1 MSVGSKLLYEL
12 YNCKS
17 PQQDADDRDEE
28 LDPEESLGKTN
39 SVLKILM
46 QKVGQEFGIPSVII
60 NHRLWDERGSLFRDK
75 NLPRDENAFR
85 PPFCLAFFI
94 QPHSPLIQTAHEQD
108 QFFSLKQMSPSKGSI
123 FCHGKYTRAW
133 YLQKLIC
140 YRNITTVQR
149 KYWQKSQRATETLP
163 AIQSSLGPGLAV
175 GGKGKKRGQ
184 IGKILASEASWV
196 YSGEGEWA
204 AEPGVMPLM
213 PPFHDVRFWYLALIG
228 QMSSCWQIRG
238 AVDSIA
244 LFQYHA
250 PTIREKIF

>member
-1 MSVGSKLLYEL
+1 
-12 YNCKS
+12 
-17 PQQDADDRDEE
+17 
-28 LDPEESLGKTN
+28 
-39 SVLKILM
+39 M
-46 QKVGQEFGIPSVII
+46 QNVGQECGIPSVII

-75 NLPRDENAFR
+75 NLPRDENAFW

-94 QPHSPLIQTAHEQD
+94 QPHSLFIQTAREQN

-133 YLQKLIC
+133 HLQKLIC
-140 YRNITTVQR
+140 YRNTTTIQR
-149 KYWQKSQRATETLP
+149 KYWQKSQHATERLP

-175 GGKGKKRGQ
+175 EEKGKKRGQ
-184 IGKILASEASWV
+184 IGKILASEASWTV
-196 YSGEGEWA
+196 FWGGGMGGEAWSQL
-204 AEPGVMPLM
+204 LM
-213 PPFHDVRFWYLALIG
+213 PPFHDTRFWYLPLIG
-228 QMSSCWQIRG
+228 QISSCWQVRG